1 VQPIRV
7 NTSVS
12 TTDASTNDQPRILKY
27 QQDNNNVDIDEDE
40 QTEYDEDD
48 DEDDDE
54 DEQDDYDV
62 DVNDQ
67 LQNNNVVNDTA
78 SVLTRDADDS
88 DFVFPSAEHD
98 QDPSERRVREFIERL
113 DRDELIKLLEPVRS
127 RLIST
132 DTVLQMSIAR
142 SSSSVV
148 DNQHETEQKLYV
160 SSI

>member
-7 NTSVS
+7 TTSVS
-12 TTDASTNDQPRILKY
+12 TTDASTNDQPRTLKN
-27 QQDNNNVDIDEDE
+27 QQHNKNVDIDEDE

-48 DEDDDE
+48 DEDE

-67 LQNNNVVNDTA
+67 LLNNNNVVGDNA
-78 SVLTRDADDS
+78 SVLTRDADDG
-88 DFVFPSAEHD
+88 DFIFPSPEHD

-113 DRDELIKLLEPVRS
+113 DLDELIKLLEPVRS

-142 SSSSVV
+142 PSSTVV
-148 DNQHETEQKLYV
+148 DNQHATDQKLYV
-160 SSI
+160 FSI